1 MEMIFFIINLAIK
14 AGRFSIMTKNASNV
28 AKGLGIGMVT
38 GMAALA
44 IGNAVSKKNKG
55 PKNMKKTAGK
65 AVHTMGEILGGV
77 ESMLK

>member
-1 MEMIFFIINLAIK
+1 
-14 AGRFSIMTKNASNV
+14 MTKNASNV

-44 IGNAVSKKNKG
+44 IGNAVSKKHKS

-65 AVHTMGEILGGV
+65 AVHTVGEIINGV